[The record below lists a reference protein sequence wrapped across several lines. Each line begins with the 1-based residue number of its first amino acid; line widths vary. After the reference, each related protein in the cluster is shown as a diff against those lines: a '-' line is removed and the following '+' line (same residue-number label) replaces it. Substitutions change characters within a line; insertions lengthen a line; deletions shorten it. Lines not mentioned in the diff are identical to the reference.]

1 MGATGCWLNAVR
13 KSLRIAA
20 MLASG
25 ALQTAG
31 MPERAAAS
39 QQIEA
44 VWIGGGGADHEAG
57 GEVRGLLTAPPAW
70 RSGEAAAVIIGDAPG
85 GERARLFDAL
95 LADDAAVLEL
105 DPRMPGRWRPGG
117 GSAAGSAPLQLQSQ
131 DLRPHLLGALL
142 ALRRDYGAGLVVAI
156 GFGPDGEA
164 VLRAGDEPLAAHRLG
179 DTGPRFAAL
188 AFLGPGQPRF
198 VPGAPPHPGEN
209 WPARAGPLCAILA
222 SAVAAPLEAERG
234 PARDITRTCLSALLP
249 DRSDQSTPRAA
260 DEAH

>member
-1 MGATGCWLNAVR
+1 MGAIGSMLNAVW

-44 VWIGGGGADHEAG
+44 LWIGGGGADHEAG

-70 RSGEAAAVIIGDAPG
+70 TSGDAAAVVIGDAPG
-85 GERARLFDAL
+85 SEPARLVDAL

-105 DPRMPGRWRPGG
+105 DPRPPGRRPPDGG
-117 GSAAGSAPLQLQSQ
+117 VAASAPLRPQ
-131 DLRPHLLGALL
+131 DLQPRLFDALL

-156 GFGPDGEA
+156 GFGPVGEA
-164 VLRAGDEPLAAHRLG
+164 VLSGGDEAAAHRLG

-198 VPGAPPHPGEN
+198 VAGATPPPDEN

-222 SAVAAPLEAERG
+222 SAVAAPPGAERG
-234 PARDITRTCLSALLP
+234 PAHDVKRSCLSALLP
-249 DRSDQSTPRAA
+249 DRSGQSTARAA
-260 DEAH
+260 DDAH

>member
-1 MGATGCWLNAVR
+1 MGAVRSMLNTAG
-13 KSLRIAA
+13 KRIRLAA

-25 ALQTAG
+25 ALQTAA
-31 MPERAAAS
+31 MPGRAAAS

-44 VWIGGGGADHEAG
+44 LWIGHGGADHEAG

-70 RSGEAAAVIIGDAPG
+70 RSGEAAAVVIGDAPG
-85 GERARLFDAL
+85 DEPARARLFDAL

-105 DPRMPGRWRPGG
+105 EARAYGHRPPGG
-117 GSAAGSAPLQLQSQ
+117 GAAASAPPRLQDLQLPLF
-131 DLRPHLLGALL
+131 DALL

-164 VLRAGDEPLAAHRLG
+164 VLRAGDEAAAAHRLG

-198 VPGAPPHPGEN
+198 VPGATPRPDEN

-222 SAVAAPLEAERG
+222 SAVAGPLRAEGG
-234 PARDITRTCLSALLP
+234 PACDVTRSCLAALLP
-249 DRSDQSTPRAA
+249 GRSDQSTARAA
-260 DEAH
+260 DDAH